1 MTVDALRRMNMMHKK
16 YSQNIVSE
24 VKDKVILMMTK
35 LDLYELSGYSEI
47 FIMFKNII
55 EPLSYKEYHTK
66 LGKDLTY

>member
-1 MTVDALRRMNMMHKK
+1 M
-16 YSQNIVSE
+16 SE